1 MKWWLS
7 SGDKPEGPFPAEHVA
22 EWLRSGQISP
32 DTTACPEGGQEWKR
46 LDEIDEFARL
56 VPPPPPRSEGPPPP
70 PPGAPS
76 QAAPAALSGSPGSV
90 RAKFGLLMAAI
101 VLSAAALFLEFMS
114 VLLIDAPLV
123 DLLMFG
129 AGVASLATWLVFHYQ
144 LWALIPAEHAE
155 TTPGRAVGF
164 LFIPFYN
171 FYWVFQSCVGVARSL
186 NRLAESRGFDMRKA
200 STGFATAYS
209 VCMVALFSV
218 GLAVGAYSEMAAEV
232 GDLEG
237 AAELEVCSFVVFS
250 VPIFVFWLLMVLD
263 QRRMVEHLLRKGA
276 PVNTASGLIER

>member
-7 SGDKPEGPFPAEHVA
+7 SGDKPEGPFPAEHVT
-22 EWLRSGQISP
+22 EWLKSGQISP
-32 DTTACPEGGQEWKR
+32 DTMACPEGSQEWKR
-46 LDEIDEFARL
+46 LSEVDEFARI

-70 PPGAPS
+70 PPGAPA
-76 QAAPAALSGSPGSV
+76 QAAPAALSWSTGRV
-90 RAKFGLLMAAI
+90 RAKFGILTAAI
-101 VLSAAALFLEFMS
+101 VLSATSLFLEFVS
-114 VLLIDAPLV
+114 VLLVDAPLV

-129 AGVASLATWLVFHYQ
+129 TGVASLATWLVFHHQ

-186 NRLAESRGFDMRKA
+186 NRLAESRGFDTRKA
-200 STGFATAYS
+200 STGLATAYS
-209 VCMVALFSV
+209 VCMVALLFVSF
-218 GLAVGAYSEMAAEV
+218 AVGAYSEMAVEV
-232 GDLEG
+232 GDPEM
-237 AAELEVCSFVVFS
+237 AAGLEVCSFIVFS
-250 VPIFVFWLLMVLD
+250 VPVFVFWLLMVLD

-276 PVNTASGLIER
+276 PVNTASGLIDR